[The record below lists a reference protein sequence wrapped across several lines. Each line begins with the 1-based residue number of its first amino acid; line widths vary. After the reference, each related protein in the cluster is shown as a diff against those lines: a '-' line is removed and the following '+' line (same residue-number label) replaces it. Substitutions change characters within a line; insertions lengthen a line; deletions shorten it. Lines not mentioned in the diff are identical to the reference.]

1 MRRGEVVS
9 RDPRR
14 RGVERAGLR
23 LPAGVWLGL
32 VLLVLAGCSR
42 QKLVVTAT
50 LPLLESAISETY
62 RSSDVQTARAG
73 IPAQLMLLRGLC
85 HNDPGRL
92 ETWAITV
99 ELYTAYAMIFV
110 GDENPSW
117 GLELYDE
124 GKNLGL
130 RFLRRQDWFARAW
143 DAGPDSLGAEIARRR
158 PTEMGP
164 ILMWTGACLGQHV
177 LMNQEHPREMLDLP
191 YVHVLLDA
199 AIDLSGDYFYG
210 MPYAAKGMVMA
221 MIPLGLGGNL
231 ESSDRYFQ
239 QAFDVSG
246 RRFLL
251 HQVLY
256 ARHCCVA
263 GLDEEGFVRS
273 LQSVLDA
280 PDDLLPEMQFVN
292 RLAKERARRL
302 LEQRAQFF

>member
-1 MRRGEVVS
+1 M
-9 RDPRR
+9 PM
-14 RGVERAGLR
+14 
-23 LPAGVWLGL
+23 
-32 VLLVLAGCSR
+32 
-42 QKLVVTAT
+42 
-50 LPLLESAISETY
+50 LEGALQETY
-62 RSSDVQTARAG
+62 RSKDFRTARQG

-85 HNDPGRL
+85 RSDPDRL
-92 ETWAITV
+92 QTWTTTV
-99 ELYTAYAMIFV
+99 QLYASYAMIFIE
-110 GDENPSW
+110 DEDPAW
-117 GLELYDE
+117 ALDLYDE
-124 GKNLGL
+124 GKDLGL
-130 RFLRRQDWFARAW
+130 RFLRRLGWFSRAW
-143 DAGPDSLGAEIARRR
+143 EAGPDSLRAEIARRR
-158 PTEMGP
+158 PVELVP
-164 ILMWTGACLGQHV
+164 LFLWTGTCLGQHV
-177 LMNQEHPREMLDLP
+177 LYNQDRPREMLDLP
-191 YVHVLLDA
+191 FVHVLLDA
-199 AIDLSGDYFYG
+199 SIDISGEYFYG